1 MHWVP
6 STVLKTFK
14 EFVYSFTKLI
24 ACDHEQMN
32 PSNVFKCIKIDSG
45 GSYFQFI
52 SIRNCTEMIVKL
64 PTFFGKTRI
73 QHESFK
79 EEECI
84 DNQMQELSEIISR
97 SNIHG
102 QLSSDPQK
110 KNVQLVRRS
119 NWKRFRMCHFSCLV
133 LDTNEIHE
141 HCYGVVS
148 YCFVLS
154 YLKVQIGTDRRTD

>member
-1 MHWVP
+1 MP
-6 STVLKTFK
+6 LTVLKTFK

-97 SNIHG
+97 SNIHDLIYTDSLV
-102 QLSSDPQK
+102 QVHK
-110 KNVQLVRRS
+110 KKTYSWFEEVIGRDLGCVISAVLFSTQMKYMNTAVEL
-119 NWKRFRMCHFSCLV
+119 CHIALFCL
-133 LDTNEIHE
+133 I
-141 HCYGVVS
+141 
-148 YCFVLS
+148 
-154 YLKVQIGTDRRTD
+154 